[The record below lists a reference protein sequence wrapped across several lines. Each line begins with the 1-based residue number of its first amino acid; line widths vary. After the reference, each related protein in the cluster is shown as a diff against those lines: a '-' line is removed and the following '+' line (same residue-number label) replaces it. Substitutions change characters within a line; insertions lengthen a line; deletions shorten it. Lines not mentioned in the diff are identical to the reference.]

1 MSGSR
6 RQFLAGAG
14 VCACCLPAFASAK
27 VLDTGIEAVIGPGY
41 EPIDQDERGMWQSLE
56 RLEEAI
62 RTSPKRLDAP
72 KFDAYT
78 RGVVERLVQ
87 RPVPDLRI
95 YVIHDA
101 AFNAAM
107 FPNGMMVV
115 NTGLAVRIRNEAQ
128 FAAVLGHEAGH
139 YFRRHQITQYRS
151 VRRKAAASA
160 FFGTL
165 TAIAGVGLAGSMVD
179 VALLSS
185 MYSFSR
191 TQETEADAFGIK
203 LMARANYSPSAASEV
218 WKQVIEERK
227 ASAKLNDKKYKD
239 ASKSAFS
246 THPATDERMVD
257 LKETAAKLAEGG
269 NFSDHRDEWVAIT
282 QEHMPKLLEEQINLN
297 DAGAS
302 LYIIENLAQDGWTGL
317 LRYGEGEI
325 YRLRA
330 GEGDADKAA
339 AAYATAIT
347 LPDAPSEAWRANG
360 YALLKAGKTE
370 EGRASLNKYLELN
383 PGAKDAGMVRYT
395 LTQ

>member
-1 MSGSR
+1 MDGSR
-6 RQFLAGAG
+6 RRFLAGAG
-14 VCACCLPAFASAK
+14 VCACCMPGLASAK
-27 VLDTGIEAVIGPGY
+27 VLDTGIEALIGPGY
-41 EPIDQDERGMWQSLE
+41 EPVDKDERGMWQSLE
-56 RLEEAI
+56 QLEDAI
-62 RTSPKRLDAP
+62 KNSPKRLDAP

-78 RGVVERLVQ
+78 RGVVERLVE

-101 AFNAAM
+101 AFNAGM
-107 FPNGMMVV
+107 FPNGMMIV

-139 YFRRHQITQYRS
+139 YFRKHQITQYRS
-151 VRRKAAASA
+151 VRRKSAASA
-160 FFGTL
+160 FFGTI
-165 TAIAGVGLAGSMVD
+165 TAIGGVGLAGSALN
-179 VALLSS
+179 VALLTS
-185 MYSFSR
+185 MFQFSR

-203 LMARANYSPSAASEV
+203 LMSRAGYTPSAASEV

-227 ASAKLNDKKYKD
+227 ASAKLNDQKYKD

-257 LKETAAKLAEGG
+257 LKDTAAQLAAGG
-269 NFSDHRDEWVAIT
+269 NFSDHRDEWVEIT
-282 QEHMPKLLEEQINLN
+282 REHMPMLLEEQISLN

-302 LYIIENLAQDGWTGL
+302 LYILQNLAQDGWTGL
-317 LRYGEGEI
+317 LRYNEGEV

-347 LPDAPSEAWRANG
+347 LPDAPPEAWRAHG
-360 YALLKAGKTE
+360 YALLKAGKTD
-370 EGRASLNKYLELN
+370 EGKASLNKYLELN
-383 PGAKDAGMVRYT
+383 PTAKDGGMVRFT

>member
-1 MSGSR
+1 MPG
-6 RQFLAGAG
+6 L
-14 VCACCLPAFASAK
+14 ASAK
-27 VLDTGIEAVIGPGY
+27 VLDTGIEALIGPGY
-41 EPIDQDERGMWQSLE
+41 EPVDKDERGMWQSLE
-56 RLEEAI
+56 QLEDAI
-62 RTSPKRLDAP
+62 KNSPKRLDAP

-78 RGVVERLVQ
+78 RGVVERLVE

-101 AFNAAM
+101 AFNAGM
-107 FPNGMMVV
+107 FPNGMMIV

-139 YFRRHQITQYRS
+139 YFRKHQITQYRS
-151 VRRKAAASA
+151 VRRKSAASA
-160 FFGTL
+160 FFGTI
-165 TAIAGVGLAGSMVD
+165 TAIGGVGLAGSALN
-179 VALLSS
+179 VALLTS
-185 MYSFSR
+185 MFQFSR

-203 LMARANYSPSAASEV
+203 LMSRAGYTPSAASEV

-227 ASAKLNDKKYKD
+227 ASAKLNDQKYKD

-257 LKETAAKLAEGG
+257 LKDTAAQLAAGG
-269 NFSDHRDEWVAIT
+269 NFSDHRDEWVEIT
-282 QEHMPKLLEEQINLN
+282 REHMPMLLEEQISLN

-302 LYIIENLAQDGWTGL
+302 LYILQNLAQDGWTGL
-317 LRYGEGEI
+317 LRYNEGEV

-347 LPDAPSEAWRANG
+347 LPDAPPEAWRAHG
-360 YALLKAGKTE
+360 YALLKAGKTD
-370 EGRASLNKYLELN
+370 EGKASLNKYLELN
-383 PGAKDAGMVRYT
+383 PTAKDGGMVRFT

>member
-1 MSGSR
+1 MKGSR
-6 RQFLAGAG
+6 RQFLAGVG
-14 VCACCLPAFASAK
+14 VCACCMPGLASAK
-27 VLDTGIEAVIGPGY
+27 ILDTGIEALVGPGY
-41 EPIDQDERGMWQSLE
+41 EPVDKDERGMWQSLE
-56 RLEEAI
+56 QLEDAI
-62 RTSPKRLDAP
+62 KNSPKRLDAP

-78 RGVVERLVQ
+78 RGVVERLVE

-101 AFNAAM
+101 DFNAAM
-107 FPNGMMVV
+107 FPNGMMIV

-139 YFRRHQITQYRS
+139 YFRKHQITQYRS
-151 VRRKAAASA
+151 NRRKSASAA

-165 TAIAGVGLAGSMVD
+165 TALAGVGLAGTAFD

-203 LMARANYSPSAASEV
+203 LMARAGYTPGAASEV

-227 ASAKLNDKKYKD
+227 ASAKLNATKYKD

-257 LKETAAKLAEGG
+257 LKDTAAKLAEGG
-269 NFSDHRDEWVAIT
+269 TFSDHREEWVAIT
-282 QEHMPKLLEEQINLN
+282 REHMPMLLEEQINLN

-317 LRYGEGEI
+317 LRYNEGEV

-330 GEGDADKAA
+330 GEGDADRAA
-339 AAYATAIT
+339 AAYAAAIAV
-347 LPDAPSEAWRANG
+347 PDAPPEAWRANG
-360 YALLKAGKTE
+360 YALLKAGKAD
-370 EGRASLNKYLELN
+370 EGKASLNKYLELN
-383 PGAKDAGMVRYT
+383 PGAKDAGMVRFT

>member
-1 MSGSR
+1 MSSSR
-6 RQFLAGAG
+6 RHFLAQAG
-14 VCACCLPAFASAK
+14 VCACCLPALASAK
-27 VLDTGIEAVIGPGY
+27 VLDTGIESLVGPGY
-41 EPIDQDERGMWQSLE
+41 EPVDKDERGMWQSLE

-62 RTSPKRLDAP
+62 RNSPKRLDAP

-78 RGVVERLVQ
+78 RGVVERLVE

-95 YVIHDA
+95 YVMRDA
-101 AFNAAM
+101 SFNASMA
-107 FPNGMMVV
+107 PNGMMVV
-115 NTGLAVRIRNEAQ
+115 HTGLAARIRNEAQ

-139 YFRRHQITQYRS
+139 YSRKHTITQYRS
-151 VRRKAAASA
+151 MRRKSSASA
-160 FFGTL
+160 FIGVL
-165 TAIAGVGLAGSMVD
+165 TAIGGVGIAGDGVSLALVM
-179 VALLSS
+179 S
-185 MYSFSR
+185 MYQFSR
-191 TQETEADAFGIK
+191 TQESEADAFGIK
-203 LMARANYSPSAASEV
+203 LMARAGYSPGAASEV

-227 ASAKLNDKKYKD
+227 ASAKLSEQKYKD

-257 LKETAAKLAEGG
+257 LKDTAANLAGG

-282 QEHMPKLLEEQINLN
+282 KDHMPMLLEEQINLN

-317 LRYGEGEI
+317 LRYNEGEV

-330 GEGDADKAA
+330 GEGDAEKAA

-347 LPDAPSEAWRANG
+347 LPDAPPEAWRANG

-370 EGRASLNKYLELN
+370 DGRASLNKYLELN
-383 PGAKDAGMVRYT
+383 PGAKDAGMVRFT
-395 LTQ
+395 LAQ